1 MVRQDLSFTLVP
13 CIPDSCVNA
22 DRILDLAR
30 RKQTDHLGR
39 SPDQSGVGVNQL
51 MTWGQASASLI
62 AILTLA
68 GMLVKWGIVKPIKSY
83 IDQMTYN
90 IQPDSNGGSSLPD
103 LVKNVNEIK
112 ELLNRHLDDHRNTP
126 KG

>member
-1 MVRQDLSFTLVP
+1 MGRQDLSFTLVP
-13 CIPDSCVNA
+13 YIPDSCINA

-30 RKQTDHLGR
+30 RKQTDRPGR
-39 SPDQSGVGVNQL
+39 QTDQSRVDVNQL

-90 IQPDSNGGSSLPD
+90 IQPDSNGGSSLTD
-103 LVKNVNEIK
+103 LHNKVNDLK
-112 ELLNRHLDDHRNTP
+112 DLLNDHLNDHRNTP
-126 KG
+126 

>member
-1 MVRQDLSFTLVP
+1 MVGQDFSFTLVP
-13 CIPDSCVNA
+13 CLSDSCVNA
-22 DRILDLAR
+22 NWILDLAR
-30 RKQTDHLGR
+30 RKQTDHPR
-39 SPDQSGVGVNQL
+39 RQTDQSGVGVNQL

-90 IQPDSNGGSSLPD
+90 IQPDSNGGSSLTD
-103 LVKNVNEIK
+103 LHNKVNDLK
-112 ELLNRHLDDHRNTP
+112 DLLNDHLDDHRNTP

>member
-1 MVRQDLSFTLVP
+1 M
-13 CIPDSCVNA
+13 
-22 DRILDLAR
+22 
-30 RKQTDHLGR
+30 
-39 SPDQSGVGVNQL
+39 NQL

-90 IQPDSNGGSSLPD
+90 IQPDSNGGSSLTD
-103 LVKNVNEIK
+103 LHNKVNDLK
-112 ELLNRHLDDHRNTP
+112 DLLHDHLDDHRNTP
-126 KG
+126 KR